1 MCYLVLGHLAKL
13 KIENAANRLVYMTKE
28 ISMQED

>member
-1 MCYLVLGHLAKL
+1 MYYLVLGHMAKL
-13 KIENAANRLVYMTKE
+13 NIENAANRFVYMTKE